1 MDDGC
6 RHWKESGTEDADTSV
21 DVRGCWEEI
30 KTGLK
35 AIIHLLAELWVMAW
49 LLEGG
54 RHGYY
59 CAFCGG
65 TVKMRGHFLVA
76 NNNQTS

>member
-6 RHWKESGTEDADTSV
+6 GHWKESGTEDADTLV
-21 DVRGCWEEI
+21 DAQGCREEI

-35 AIIHLLAELWVMAW
+35 AIAHHR
-49 LLEGG
+49 G
-54 RHGYY
+54 RD
-59 CAFCGG
+59 
-65 TVKMRGHFLVA
+65 TVKMRGHLVA